1 VTSDRPT
8 RARSARGEGGQV
20 REELLAAAEQLL
32 AERGT
37 AAAVP
42 VAEIVGR
49 VGVTAPV
56 LYQHFADKDAL
67 FVAVHAR
74 RMQDFRDTLRR
85 TGSRTASP
93 LAALERR
100 GRAYI
105 RYATTKPDAYMALF
119 MTPTS
124 LGKDVFDD
132 PEALELTAFDDLVA
146 NIQACVD
153 AGEIPPTDVQLAA
166 RVVWAQV
173 HGLAALLITMP
184 EVATSVGLDAL
195 VDGVTR
201 AITAFL
207 VAG

>member
-1 VTSDRPT
+1 MTSDRPT

-67 FVAVHAR
+67 FVAVHVR

-146 NIQACVD
+146 NVQACVD